1 MSYDVYK
8 TKVLKRPLEILLSN
22 CLLLGFPGGTVVK
35 NLSANAGN
43 TGLIPGSGRK
53 IPYRMKWQPTPVFC
67 LGNPMVRE
75 ALWAT
80 VHGVT
85 KETDIAEQLN
95 NSNNNH
101 GYVVSKKHRVEE
113 SEIPGP

>member
-1 MSYDVYK
+1 
-8 TKVLKRPLEILLSN
+8 
-22 CLLLGFPGGTVVK
+22 
-35 NLSANAGN
+35 
-43 TGLIPGSGRK
+43 
-53 IPYRMKWQPTPVFC
+53 
-67 LGNPMVRE
+67 MVRE

-101 GYVVSKKHRVEE
+101 GYVVSKKHRVGE